1 MLQLIGGHECFLAL
15 ICNFHFSIFILQFA
29 IPVFCPDLSRRFGK
43 ASAVPAATGAWRVH
57 GNGDDNTL
65 ECGAYE

>member
-1 MLQLIGGHECFLAL
+1 MYARTNL
-15 ICNFHFSIFILQFA
+15 HFSIFNFQFA
-29 IPVFCPDLSRRFGK
+29 VSA
-43 ASAVPAATGAWRVH
+43 ASSPQRDTQTAAAWRVH